1 MKRFNKD
8 KLIDIIK
15 AAIFNDFRIK
25 MTCFLLAIAMFLA
38 ISILQRHTKTYSSK
52 LKIVGLRDYYVIA
65 NDIPNT
71 VKIIARDKPD
81 VFDKVTEAD
90 FNVRLDLS
98 QIESTDSYQIK
109 LKWDIPEN
117 MRSFF
122 STVKVEPK
130 VIRIDIDSLAER
142 NVDII
147 LNTIGNPL
155 SGYVVKRTS
164 IDPPSIRIQGPQ
176 SIVYGLDSIKTETI
190 NIEGVKESFS
200 RQVDLDPIYR
210 SVKVLGK
217 AELFFEINPESD
229 VVSYE
234 FKDVFFQ
241 NLKEQFK
248 ASSRETISV
257 TLRGPK
263 NVIGNIKEEDV
274 GIIID
279 CANIAFPGE
288 YVQDI
293 KIKRPKNFEIVSI
306 KPQKLKIIVKDK

>member
-1 MKRFNKD
+1 MKKFNKN
-8 KLIDIIK
+8 KIIDNIK
-15 AAIFNDFRIK
+15 VVIFRDFRIK
-25 MTCFLLAIAMFLA
+25 VTCFLLAIAMFLA
-38 ISILQRHTKTYSSK
+38 ISILQRHTKTYPSK
-52 LKIVGLRDYYVIA
+52 LKIVGLRDYFVIS
-65 NDIPNT
+65 NNIPDT
-71 VKIIARDKPD
+71 VKIIAKDNPD
-81 VFDKVTEAD
+81 VFDKITEED

-98 QIESTDSYQIK
+98 QIDNTDIYQVK

-117 MRSFF
+117 MKSFF
-122 STVKVEPK
+122 STVRIEPK
-130 VIRIDIDSLAER
+130 IIRVDIDSLAER

-147 LNTIGNPL
+147 INTIGNPL
-155 SGYVVKRTS
+155 SGYIVKRTS

-176 SIVYGLDSIKTETI
+176 GIVYGLDSIKTETI

-200 RQVDLDPIYR
+200 RQVDLSTPYK

-217 AELFFEINPESD
+217 ADLYFEIIPESD
-229 VVSYE
+229 LVSFE
-234 FKDVFFQ
+234 FEQVFFQ

-248 ASSRETISV
+248 ASTKEKINV

-274 GIIID
+274 SIIID

-293 KIKRPKNFEIVSI
+293 KVKRPKNFEIVSI
-306 KPQKLKIIVKDK
+306 KPQKVKILVKDK